1 MTETRPA
8 QDRVLIFDTT
18 LRDGE
23 QSPGATMTLEE
34 KLQIAALLDAMGVDI
49 IEAGFPIASEG
60 DFEAVSQIAR
70 LAESAVICGLARAN
84 YADIDR
90 CWEAVRHARRPRI
103 HTFIGTSPLHR
114 EFQVRLD
121 KEAMAE
127 KIHDTVTRARNL
139 CDNVQW
145 SPMDATRTEPD
156 YLARVCEIAIKAGA
170 TTINIPDTVGYTAP
184 RESAAIIRDLL
195 ERVPG
200 MDAIVIAT
208 HCHND
213 LGMATA
219 NALAA
224 VEAGARQ
231 IECTINGLG
240 ERAGNTSLEE
250 VVMAMRVRNDI
261 LPYRTGIDTTKIMQ
275 ASRLVATVSGFP
287 VQFNK
292 AIVGKNA
299 FAHESGI
306 HQDGM
311 LKHAGTFEIMRPE
324 DVGLNATSLVMG
336 KHSGRAAL
344 RAKLEELGYRLGDN
358 QLADVFVRFKELADT
373 QEGGL
378 RRRPR
383 RADAGHRHPCR
394 QRPHQGEAPQG
405 GLRHR
410 QPAHRRAGAADRRGR
425 ACRARHR
432 RRPGGRGLQG
442 GGDAGGPH
450 RAAGALPGARGHR
463 GHRRAGDGQ
472 RAAGG
477 GRQDRHRPVGG
488 HRHRGRLDQGLRQ
501 RAQQAPGAAAE
512 DRAGGGERLTGGG
525 ARTRVPPAQRIPHR
539 SACLDTGD
547 GGEPVA
553 GSVGSRNATCS
564 MSRVST
570 PIEARCWLQAPATIS
585 ACSSVR
591 SGADTA
597 R

>member
-1 MTETRPA
+1 MTATA
-8 QDRVLIFDTT
+8 SQNRVLIFDTT

-34 KLQIAALLDAMGVDI
+34 KLQIAELLDEMGVDI

-60 DFEAVSQIAR
+60 DFEAVSKIAKAAR
-70 LAESAVICGLARAN
+70 NAVICGLARAN
-84 YADIDR
+84 FADIDR
-90 CWEAVRHARRPRI
+90 AWEAVKHAKRPRI

-114 EFQVRLD
+114 EYQVRLD

-127 KIHDTVTRARNL
+127 RIHATVTHARNL
-139 CDNVQW
+139 CDDVQW
-145 SPMDATRTEPD
+145 SPMDATRTEHD

-184 RESAAIIRDLL
+184 GESAAIIRMLL

-200 MDAIVIAT
+200 MDEVTIST

-240 ERAGNTSLEE
+240 ERAGNTALEE

-261 LPYRTGIDTTKIMQ
+261 MPFETGIDTTKIMQ
-275 ASRLVATVSGFP
+275 ASRLVSTVSGFP
-287 VQFNK
+287 VQYNK

-344 RAKLEELGYRLGDN
+344 RSKLRELGYQIGDN
-358 QLADVFVRFKELADT
+358 QLSDVFVRFKELADRKKEIYDEDLIALV
-373 QEGGL
+373 Q
-378 RRRPR
+378 
-383 RADAGHRHPCR
+383 DAGTEAAHDRIQVRHLRVVC
-394 QRPHQGEAPQG
+394 GTEGPQT
-405 GLRHR
+405 
-410 QPAHRRAGAADRRGR
+410 ADLTL
-425 ACRARHR
+425 AI
-432 RRPGGRGLQG
+432 
-442 GGDAGGPH
+442 
-450 RAAGALPGARGHR
+450 
-463 GHRRAGDGQ
+463 DGNEQ
-472 RAAGG
+472 SVHA
-477 GRQDRHRPVGG
+477 
-488 HRHRGRLDQGLRQ
+488 
-501 RAQQAPGAAAE
+501 
-512 DRAGGGERLTGGG
+512 
-525 ARTRVPPAQRIPHR
+525 
-539 SACLDTGD
+539 TGD
-547 GGEPVA
+547 GPVDA
-553 GSVGSRNATCS
+553 AFNAVKAL
-564 MSRVST
+564 VSHS
-570 PIEARCWLQAPATIS
+570 ARLQLYQVHAVTEGTDAQATV
-585 ACSSVR
+585 SVR
-591 SGADTA
+591 LEENGKIVTGQSSDTDTVVASTRAYVNALNKLLVRRLKTAPDTA
-597 R
+597 AV

>member
-1 MTETRPA
+1 MTDPKP

-34 KLQIAALLDAMGVDI
+34 KLQIATLLDDMGVDI
-49 IEAGFPIASEG
+49 IEAGFPIASDG
-60 DFEAVSQIAR
+60 DFEAVSRIAS
-70 LAESAVICGLARAN
+70 LARTAVICGLARAN
-84 YADIDR
+84 RTDIDR
-90 CWEAVRHARRPRI
+90 CWEAVKHAKRPRI

-127 KIHDTVTRARNL
+127 RIHDTVSYARNL

-184 RESAAIIRDLL
+184 RESADIIRDLI

-200 MDAIVIAT
+200 MDEIVVAT

-261 LPYRTGIDTTKIMQ
+261 MPYATGIDTTKIMQ

-344 RAKLEELGYRLGDN
+344 RSKLEELGYKLGDN
-358 QLADVFVRFKELADT
+358 QLGDVFVRFKELADRKKEVYDDDLIALMQDT
-373 QEGGL
+373 GTNAANDRIQVKSLKVICGTDG
-378 RRRPR
+378 PQT
-383 RADAGHRHPCR
+383 AD
-394 QRPHQGEAPQG
+394 
-405 GLRHR
+405 LV
-410 QPAHRRAGAADRRGR
+410 
-425 ACRARHR
+425 
-432 RRPGGRGLQG
+432 LTI
-442 GGDAGGPH
+442 
-450 RAAGALPGARGHR
+450 
-463 GHRRAGDGQ
+463 DGTDH
-472 RAAGG
+472 AV
-477 GRQDRHRPVGG
+477 H
-488 HRHRGRLDQGLRQ
+488 
-501 RAQQAPGAAAE
+501 
-512 DRAGGGERLTGGG
+512 
-525 ARTRVPPAQRIPHR
+525 
-539 SACLDTGD
+539 STGD
-547 GGEPVA
+547 GPVDAAFNAVKSLVPHTARLALYQVHAVTEGTDAQATVSVRMEEDGKIVA
-553 GSVGSRNATCS
+553 GQSADTDTVVASTKAYVNALNKLLVRRLKT
-564 MSRVST
+564 
-570 PIEARCWLQAPATIS
+570 APAAQS
-585 ACSSVR
+585 A
-591 SGADTA
+591 
-597 R
+597 